1 MDIVTP
7 LYGKNLCN
15 IFANLIIEKFNSI
28 DLSHKTNI
36 NVINVKQFL
45 IVKGVTSVSLP
56 LNYSNLFR
64 EYLENKCDTN
74 VSYNVIDLI
83 EYNTSVSI
91 LPITVYKDYNLKDFS
106 NYPYTNSTLQ
116 GFIKTYDNIKIVKY
130 NNSELLNEISK
141 TKILDDYHKY
151 ITKDSDIFVSDD
163 FFGKNLDGEKLYEI
177 LLNYISYNIFER
189 LLCKDLTLFFNY
201 SGENFNDITWE
212 NIDFKVY
219 SNSLITK
226 DISWLHS
233 LILDL
238 FDFNPKSIKSHL
250 KLSNYNFEY
259 DLTNEKKCWEVRDK
273 VKEIFLL

>member
-28 DLSHKTNI
+28 DFSHKTKI

-45 IVKGVTSVSLP
+45 IVKGVTSMSLP

-64 EYLENKCDTN
+64 EYLENKYDTN

-83 EYNTSVSI
+83 EYNTSVNI
-91 LPITVYKDYNLKDFS
+91 LPITVCKDYKLKDFS
-106 NYPYTNSTLQ
+106 NYPYTDSLLQ

-141 TKILDDYHKY
+141 TKLLDDYYKY
-151 ITKDSDIFVSDD
+151 NTKDSDIFVSDD

-238 FDFNPKSIKSHL
+238 FDFNPKNIKSHL
-250 KLSNYNFEY
+250 KLSNYNFEC
-259 DLTNEKKCWEVRDK
+259 DLINEKKCWEVRDK